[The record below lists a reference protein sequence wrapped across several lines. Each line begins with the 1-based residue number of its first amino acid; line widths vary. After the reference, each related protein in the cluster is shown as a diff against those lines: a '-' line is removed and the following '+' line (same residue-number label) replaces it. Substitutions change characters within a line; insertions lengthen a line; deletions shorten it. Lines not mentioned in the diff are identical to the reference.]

1 MTFLETRCAG
11 CGAFLVFLVL
21 FLIKVS
27 AVATACELDAR
38 IHSQSLGLEFGHE
51 NPSFRLLWFE

>member
-11 CGAFLVFLVL
+11 GGAFRVFVL
-21 FLIKVS
+21 FLFKVS
-27 AVATACELDAR
+27 AMATACELDAR

-51 NPSFRLLWFE
+51 NPSLV